1 MELTASSLMAWWGS
15 LAPTPNRS
23 KTSATGQSLR
33 DLTPNGPLQKH
44 YFGRFGEPGAPCR
57 RLLLKDCPREVVMSA
72 SVAWEHELQSW
83 LEPFL
88 KPLHHPARRRMCPLY
103 VAGLIGP
110 GERKSLQPMAARVA
124 PADYDQLHHFVA
136 VGPWDETPLEAEL
149 LAQANRLVGGP
160 GAVLVIDDTALLKKG
175 THSVGVA
182 SQYAGVVGKNANC
195 QSLVSLTLA
204 KGEVPV
210 PIVLRLFL
218 PDAWIQ
224 DPERLQHAG
233 VPEAFWGERSK
244 PEMALAELQRVMQA
258 GVSFGA
264 VVTDAGYG
272 ISAPF
277 RQALTALGHKW
288 AVGTVRIQKVYPGD
302 VQMITQPP
310 SRGRSRTR
318 QIPDQ
323 EAVTAEALLT
333 KASWRLVTWR
343 RGTKGALRAKFAA
356 VRVRVA
362 DGPAGFLRG
371 HANQHLPGDEVWL
384 VGEHRSS
391 GERKYYLSNLSRDT
405 TLKRLASLIKARWVC
420 EQAHQQL
427 KEELGLD
434 HFEGR
439 SWRGLHRHTLMTLI
453 AYLFLQHLRLHVATG
468 GKKKNRRATAATHPT
483 RNPAPAAWSSDAR
496 HAPAMSGL
504 PGGL

>member
-1 MELTASSLMAWWGS
+1 MS
-15 LAPTPNRS
+15 
-23 KTSATGQSLR
+23 TSG
-33 DLTPNGPLQKH
+33 
-44 YFGRFGEPGAPCR
+44 
-57 RLLLKDCPREVVMSA
+57 
-72 SVAWEHELQSW
+72 AWEHELQSW

-88 KPLHHPARRRMCPLY
+88 TPLRHPARRRMCPLY

-110 GERKSLQPMAARVA
+110 GARKSLQPIATRVA

-136 VGPWDETPLEAEL
+136 VSPWDEAPLEAEL

-160 GAVLVIDDTALLKKG
+160 DAVLVIDDTALPKKG
-175 THSVGVA
+175 THSVGVT
-182 SQYAGVVGKNANC
+182 SQYAGVLGKKANC

-204 KGEVPV
+204 KHEVPV
-210 PIVLRLFL
+210 PIMLRLFL
-218 PDAWIQ
+218 PETWIK

-233 VPEAFWGERSK
+233 VPEALWTERSK
-244 PEMALAELQRVMQA
+244 PEIALVELRRVMQA

-264 VVTDAGYG
+264 VLADAGYG

-277 RQALTALGHKW
+277 RQALSALGLLW
-288 AVGTVRIQKVYPGD
+288 AVGTVRIQKVYPAD
-302 VQMITQPP
+302 VQMITPPP

-323 EAVTAEALLT
+323 EAITAEAMLA
-333 KASWRLVTWR
+333 KVSWRQVTWR
-343 RGTKGALRAKFAA
+343 RGTKGPLRATFAA

-362 DGPAGFLRG
+362 DGPAVYLRG

-391 GERKYYLSNLSRDT
+391 GERKYYLSNLPPNAS
-405 TLKRLASLIKARWVC
+405 LKQLASLIKARWVC

-439 SWRGLHRHTLMTLI
+439 SWRGLHRHALLTLI
-453 AYLFLQHLRLHVATG
+453 AYLFLQHLRLRAATG
-468 GKKKNRRATAATHPT
+468 GKKKSQRTTTATQLAGHPAHAA
-483 RNPAPAAWSSDAR
+483 
-496 HAPAMSGL
+496 
-504 PGGL
+504 

>member
-1 MELTASSLMAWWGS
+1 
-15 LAPTPNRS
+15 
-23 KTSATGQSLR
+23 
-33 DLTPNGPLQKH
+33 
-44 YFGRFGEPGAPCR
+44 
-57 RLLLKDCPREVVMSA
+57 MST

-88 KPLHHPARRRMCPLY
+88 TPLHHPARRRMCPLY

-136 VGPWDETPLEAEL
+136 VGPWDEAPLEAEL

-160 GAVLVIDDTALLKKG
+160 DAILVIDDTALLKKG
-175 THSVGVA
+175 SHSVGVA

-195 QSLVSLTLA
+195 QTLVSLTLA

-218 PDAWIQ
+218 PETWIK
-224 DPERLQHAG
+224 DPERLRHAG
-233 VPEAFWGERSK
+233 VPEAFWVERSK
-244 PEMALAELQRVMQA
+244 PEIALEELKHLLQA

-272 ISAPF
+272 MSAPF
-277 RQALTALGHKW
+277 RQGLSALGRLW
-288 AVGTVRIQKVYPGD
+288 AVGIARTQKVYPAD
-302 VQMITQPP
+302 VQMIAAPP
-310 SRGRSRTR
+310 PRGRPRKTP
-318 QIPDQ
+318 IPDE
-323 EAVTAEALLT
+323 EAVAAEAMLA
-333 KASWRLVTWR
+333 KSSWQRITWR
-343 RGTKGALRAKFAA
+343 RGTKGPLRAKFAA

-362 DGPAGFLRG
+362 DGPEVRLQGRTG
-371 HANQHLPGDEVWL
+371 QHLPGDEVWL
-384 VGEHRSS
+384 VGEHRTS
-391 GERKYYLSNLSRDT
+391 GERKYYLSNLPPDT
-405 TLKRLASLIKARWVC
+405 SLKQLASLIKARWVC

-439 SWRGLHRHTLMTLI
+439 SWRGLHRHALLTLI
-453 AYLFLQHLRLHVATG
+453 AYLFLQHLRLRAAPG
-468 GKKKNRRATAATHPT
+468 GKKKSQRATTTTQLTGHPAHAA
-483 RNPAPAAWSSDAR
+483 
-496 HAPAMSGL
+496 
-504 PGGL
+504 

>member
-1 MELTASSLMAWWGS
+1 MSTS
-15 LAPTPNRS
+15 LAWE
-23 KTSATGQSLR
+23 R
-33 DLTPNGPLQKH
+33 D
-44 YFGRFGEPGAPCR
+44 
-57 RLLLKDCPREVVMSA
+57 
-72 SVAWEHELQSW
+72 LQSW

-88 KPLHHPARRRMCPLY
+88 THLHHPARRRMGPLY

-110 GERKSLQPMAARVA
+110 GERKSLQPMATRVA
-124 PADYDQLHHFVA
+124 PADYDQLHHFVT
-136 VGPWDETPLEAEL
+136 VGPWDEVPLEAEL

-204 KGEVPV
+204 KDEVPV

-218 PDAWIQ
+218 PETWIKE
-224 DPERLQHAG
+224 PERLQHAG
-233 VPEAFWGERSK
+233 VPEAFWVERSK
-244 PEMALAELQRVMQA
+244 PEIALEELQRVMQA

-264 VVTDAGYG
+264 VVSDAGYG

-277 RQALTALGHKW
+277 RQGLSALGLLW
-288 AVGTVRIQKVYPGD
+288 AVGIPRIQTVD
-302 VQMITQPP
+302 PP
-310 SRGRSRTR
+310 EVKWVPPPVTRGGPRKTL
-318 QIPDQ
+318 IPDQ
-323 EAVTAEALLT
+323 EAIAAEAMLA
-333 KASWRLVTWR
+333 KASWRQVTWR
-343 RGTKGALRAKFAA
+343 RGTKGPLRAKFAV

-362 DGPAGFLRG
+362 DGPEVRLQGRTG
-371 HANQHLPGDEVWL
+371 QHLPGDEVWL

-391 GERKYYLSNLSRDT
+391 GERKYYLSNLPPDT
-405 TLKRLASLIKARWVC
+405 SLKQLASLIKARWVC

-439 SWRGLHRHTLMTLI
+439 SWRGLHRHALLTLI
-453 AYLFLQHLRLHVATG
+453 AYLFLQHLRLRAAPG
-468 GKKKNRRATAATHPT
+468 GKRKASGPPPQPSLPAIRRMLL
-483 RNPAPAAWSSDAR
+483 D
-496 HAPAMSGL
+496 
-504 PGGL
+504 

>member
-1 MELTASSLMAWWGS
+1 MSTSL
-15 LAPTPNRS
+15 
-23 KTSATGQSLR
+23 
-33 DLTPNGPLQKH
+33 
-44 YFGRFGEPGAPCR
+44 
-57 RLLLKDCPREVVMSA
+57 
-72 SVAWEHELQSW
+72 AWEHELQSW

-88 KPLHHPARRRMCPLY
+88 KSLRHPARRRMCPLY

-110 GERKSLQPMAARVA
+110 GARKSLQPIAARVA

-136 VGPWDETPLEAEL
+136 VGPWDEAPLEAEL

-160 GAVLVIDDTALLKKG
+160 DAILVIDDTALLKKG

-195 QSLVSLTLA
+195 QTLVSLTLA
-204 KGEVPV
+204 KNEVPV

-218 PDAWIQ
+218 PETWIK
-224 DPERLQHAG
+224 DPQRLQHAG
-233 VPEAFWGERSK
+233 VPEAFWAERSK
-244 PEMALAELQRVMQA
+244 PEIALEELKRLLQA

-277 RQALTALGHKW
+277 RQALSALGLLW
-288 AVGTVRIQKVYPGD
+288 AVGTVRIQKVYPAD
-302 VQMITQPP
+302 VQLIASITK
-310 SRGRSRTR
+310 RGRPRKTL
-318 QIPDQ
+318 IPD
-323 EAVTAEALLT
+323 AESMSAETMLA
-333 KASWRLVTWR
+333 KARWRRITWR
-343 RGTKGALRAKFAA
+343 RGTKGPLRARFAA

-362 DGPAGFLRG
+362 DGPAVQLRG
-371 HANQHLPGDEVWL
+371 HAAQHLPGDEVWL

-391 GERKYYLSNLSRDT
+391 GERKYYLSNLPLDAS
-405 TLKRLASLIKARWVC
+405 LKQLASLIKARWVC

-439 SWRGLHRHTLMTLI
+439 SWRGLHRHALLTLI
-453 AYLFLQHLRLHVATG
+453 AFLFLQHLRLQAAQWE
-468 GKKKNRRATAATHPT
+468 KKKSQRTTAATDPAGHPA
-483 RNPAPAAWSSDAR
+483 RAA
-496 HAPAMSGL
+496 
-504 PGGL
+504 

>member
-1 MELTASSLMAWWGS
+1 
-15 LAPTPNRS
+15 
-23 KTSATGQSLR
+23 
-33 DLTPNGPLQKH
+33 
-44 YFGRFGEPGAPCR
+44 
-57 RLLLKDCPREVVMSA
+57 MST

-88 KPLHHPARRRMCPLY
+88 TPLHHPARRRMCPLY

-136 VGPWDETPLEAEL
+136 VGPWDEAPLDAEL

-160 GAVLVIDDTALLKKG
+160 EAILVIDDTALLKKG

-204 KGEVPV
+204 KDEVPV

-218 PDAWIQ
+218 PETWIKE
-224 DPERLQHAG
+224 PERLQHAG
-233 VPEAFWGERSK
+233 VPEAFWVERSK
-244 PEMALAELQRVMQA
+244 PEIALEELQRVMQA

-277 RQALTALGHKW
+277 RQGLSALGLLW
-288 AVGTVRIQKVYPGD
+288 AVGTPRIQKVYPAD
-302 VQMITQPP
+302 VRLGPAP
-310 SRGRSRTR
+310 RTR
-318 QIPDQ
+318 GGPRKTPIPDE
-323 EAVTAEALLT
+323 EAVAAEAMLA
-333 KASWRLVTWR
+333 KSSWQRITWR
-343 RGTKGALRAKFAA
+343 RGTKGPLKAKFAA

-362 DGPAGFLRG
+362 DGSEVRLQGRTG
-371 HANQHLPGDEVWL
+371 QHLPGDKVWL
-384 VGEHRSS
+384 VGEHRTS
-391 GERKYYLSNLSRDT
+391 GERKYYLSNLPPDT
-405 TLKRLASLIKARWVC
+405 SLKQLASLIKARWVC

-439 SWRGLHRHTLMTLI
+439 SWRGLHRHTLLTLI
-453 AYLFLQHLRLHVATG
+453 AYLFLQHLRLRTATG
-468 GKKKNRRATAATHPT
+468 GKKKDRRASTTTDTAGHSAQ
-483 RNPAPAAWSSDAR
+483 AA
-496 HAPAMSGL
+496 
-504 PGGL
+504 

>member
-1 MELTASSLMAWWGS
+1 
-15 LAPTPNRS
+15 
-23 KTSATGQSLR
+23 
-33 DLTPNGPLQKH
+33 
-44 YFGRFGEPGAPCR
+44 
-57 RLLLKDCPREVVMSA
+57 MST
-72 SVAWEHELQSW
+72 SVAWEPELQSW

-88 KPLHHPARRRMCPLY
+88 NPLRHPARRRMCPLY

-110 GERKSLQPMAARVA
+110 GARKSLQPIAARVA

-136 VGPWDETPLEAEL
+136 VSPWDEAPLEAEL

-160 GAVLVIDDTALLKKG
+160 DAILVIDDTALPKKG
-175 THSVGVA
+175 IHSVGVGP
-182 SQYAGVVGKNANC
+182 QYAGVVGKKANC

-204 KGEVPV
+204 RDEVPI
-210 PIVLRLFL
+210 PIALRLFL
-218 PDAWIQ
+218 PDSWIK

-233 VPEAFWGERSK
+233 VPETFWVERSK
-244 PEMALAELQRVMQA
+244 PEIALAELQRVMQA

-288 AVGTVRIQKVYPGD
+288 AVGTVRIQKVYPAD

-333 KASWRLVTWR
+333 NAPWRLVTWR

-362 DGPAGFLRG
+362 DGPAVYLRG

-439 SWRGLHRHTLMTLI
+439 SWRGLHRHALLTLI
-453 AYLFLQHLRLHVATG
+453 AYLFLQHLRLRAAAG
-468 GKKKNRRATAATHPT
+468 GKKKSQRTATATQLTGHP
-483 RNPAPAAWSSDAR
+483 AQAA
-496 HAPAMSGL
+496 
-504 PGGL
+504 